1 MTHLRSKTKRALLAL
16 TVALA
21 LYTAFA
27 YGIAPLIWR
36 HFEHQGALADKAMVT
51 TTSLG
56 FFGDALNVGIEGER
70 EDILCAMREAG
81 WHDADPTNLRTSA
94 HIVGSVLAGRPYPT
108 APVSALYYD
117 GRRQDLA
124 FQKPS
129 GVSPSTRHHVRFWR
143 ALDKG
148 DNGVPVW
155 LGAATFDRSVGVS
168 HYTGQVTHHVAPDID
183 AERDLLTRDLG
194 TSGHVESTYS
204 VSGIGPTLYARNGGG
219 DPYFT
224 DGEIEISNLLA
235 GCETRAEPPTVLAA
249 STEVK
254 ARKTAFGWGESAWRW
269 AMGKL

>member
-148 DNGVPVW
+148 ENGVPVW

-168 HYTGQVTHHVAPDID
+168 HYTGQVTHHIDADID
-183 AERDLLTRDLG
+183 SERDLLMGDLAS
-194 TSGHVESTYS
+194 SGHVSATYQ
-204 VSGIGPTLYARNGGG
+204 VAGVGPTLRGFNGGG
-219 DPYFT
+219 DLYFT
-224 DGEIEISNLLA
+224 DGEIFFARLKGDCASDAVAPEVLPTNLA
-235 GCETRAEPPTVLAA
+235 TQAR
-249 STEVK
+249 STM
-254 ARKTAFGWGESAWRW
+254 FGWLARAWR
-269 AMGKL
+269 AMR